1 MSKVSKISKF
11 YNPSLST
18 EENAALC
25 GCTVANVRKY
35 IQTMGIDR
43 RFDNELSTWR
53 KVNEYSEKHPIV
65 SVQCIADELGLS
77 RTTVRKYLGAP
88 CPSQSDKTKV
98 SKLDLT
104 KFSNLLTSVGS
115 SDECLYRI
123 GKLYLNGGGVEV
135 DLTYSVGGIW
145 RNCGLPQP
153 SMKFD
158 KYPQTSDTLPLD
170 EVEKHIAQNSVK
182 SVVFDLPF
190 WYGDDAKRK
199 DMKIAER
206 FNLFHSEK
214 ELIET
219 NVAMMELSEKIL
231 RKNGVLIV
239 KTMDLQSHGKSTWV
253 RDLLVSTATHLGFEK
268 VDELIYLNQS
278 KLGLSAN
285 SKQQHCVR
293 KAHGYWLVFKKK
305 RTAKAVV
312 VDSCRV
318 RFDVKTMKVA

>member
-25 GCTVANVRKY
+25 GCSVANVRKY
-35 IQTMGIDR
+35 IETNGIDR
-43 RFDNELSTWR
+43 RFDNKLTQWR
-53 KVNEYSEKHPIV
+53 KINEYSDKHPTV
-65 SVQCIADELGLS
+65 SVHCIAKVFNIS
-77 RTTVRKYLGAP
+77 PTTVRKYLGAP
-88 CPSQSDKTKV
+88 MPTQQDKTKV
-98 SKLDLT
+98 SKLDLS
-104 KFSNLLTSVGS
+104 KYSNLLTSVGS

-123 GKLYLNGGGVEV
+123 GKLYLNSGGVDV

-145 RNCGLPQP
+145 LNCGLPQP
-153 SMKFD
+153 LMKFD

-170 EVEKHIAQNSVK
+170 DIDKHVTHNSVR

-190 WYGDDAKRK
+190 WYGEKRK
-199 DMKIAER
+199 DMKMSER
-206 FNLFHSEK
+206 FNQFSSEK
-214 ELIET
+214 ELIDT
-219 NVAMMELSEKIL
+219 NVAMLELANKIL
-231 RKNGVLIV
+231 MKNGILLV
-239 KTMDLQSHGKSTWV
+239 KTMDIQTHGKTTWI
-253 RDLLVSTATHLGFEK
+253 RDLIVTIATDLGLVK
-268 VDELIYLNQS
+268 IDELIYLNKS
-278 KLGLSAN
+278 KLGLSAT

-318 RFDVKTMKVA
+318 RFDEKTMKVA